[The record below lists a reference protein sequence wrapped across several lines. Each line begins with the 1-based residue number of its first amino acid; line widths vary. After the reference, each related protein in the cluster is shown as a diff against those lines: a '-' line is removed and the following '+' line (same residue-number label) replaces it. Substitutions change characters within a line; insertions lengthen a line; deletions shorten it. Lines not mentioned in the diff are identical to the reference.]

1 MSRHLAGIISFGYV
15 CPPEAPMKLRR
26 NKNQHLPLRM
36 TLWFCVVLAFVLAL
50 LNQTPL
56 PVNVEFPQEEPVE
69 LTRDTP
75 ADVVVV
81 IDWNAVRASPAT
93 FSGRDFSA
101 SWINLFEQEVG
112 PVTIATPVTLNARLL
127 DGARVIILTSSV
139 AKEVPPAITKLL
151 REYVLAG
158 KLLLVVERPEGEM
171 RERFGANGRVG
182 SQRGRKIS
190 WVRDLEDPSRQHLL
204 DAKVDIE
211 FVGSTMPKEDATTWM
226 SVDGAP
232 VVYSVPI
239 GLGHVV
245 IVDFDFGEFLVASQ
259 QGKPKDDFTLP
270 GSDPTTVDL
279 ASFQVGQAFPVA
291 DAVERYL
298 VHGIIGR
305 LTEVPA
311 FWPFPAGSDGVVVA
325 LHEDHVLGNGGAWML
340 RYEATRKGASTL
352 VTSVNSGFDLEGQ
365 ERVEKLG
372 GEVGL
377 LWQMQDTPNA
387 MMESF
392 GIGPVRPFAR
402 PQTLEAQ
409 VNDFEKN
416 TGTRPTTAQ
425 ILGHSWTK
433 DWVAPLQAM
442 SSQGIRIDFSY
453 SPIDKPGYRFGTG
466 LPFLALDETG
476 LPLSIRELP
485 VIVPEATDAGPAILD
500 FLTRSQASTHQAI
513 TIASRPAAFADFPD
527 IKKFEKWIELFDHI
541 ETTNHRL
548 LSANALDTFMRAR
561 RASTIRTV
569 VLAPAADA
577 PQNLKVVRV
586 TVESKR
592 GDLELMLPE
601 RLGNQVLARVRQKVN
616 RVGDELV
623 SGELETTPAD
633 YMGIPVRRVK
643 LESGFNTIDV
653 YYEGK

>member
-1 MSRHLAGIISFGYV
+1 
-15 CPPEAPMKLRR
+15 MKLRR
-26 NKNQHLPLRM
+26 KKNQHLPLRM

-56 PVNVEFPQEEPVE
+56 PVNVEFPEEEPVE

-75 ADVVVV
+75 ADVVIV

-101 SWINLFEQEVG
+101 SWINLFEQEIG

-127 DGARVIILTSSV
+127 DGARVIVLTSSV
-139 AKEVPPAITKLL
+139 AKEIPEAITKLL

-158 KLLLVVERPEGEM
+158 KLLVVVERPEGEM

-204 DAKVDIE
+204 DAAVDIE
-211 FVGSTMPKEDATTWM
+211 FIGSTMPKEGATTWM

-232 VVYSVPI
+232 VVYSVEI
-239 GLGHVV
+239 GQGHVV
-245 IVDFDFGEFLVASQ
+245 VVDFDFGEFLVSSQ
-259 QGKPKDDFTLP
+259 QGRPKDDFTLA
-270 GSDPTTVDL
+270 GATPTTLDL
-279 ASFQVGQAFPVA
+279 ASFQEGQAFPVA

-305 LTEVPA
+305 LTELPS

-325 LHEDHVLGNGGAWML
+325 LHDDSSLGNGGAWML
-340 RYEATRKGASTL
+340 RYEATRKGTSTL
-352 VTSVNSGFDLEGQ
+352 VTSVKSGFDTEGQ
-365 ERVEKLG
+365 ERVDKLG

-377 LWQMQDTPNA
+377 LWQMQDTPTA
-387 MMESF
+387 SMESF

-409 VNDFEKN
+409 IEDLVKN
-416 TGTRPTTAQ
+416 TGSRPTSAQ

-442 SSQGIRIDFSY
+442 SSQGIRVDFSY
-453 SPIDKPGYRFGTG
+453 SPGAKPGYRFGTG

-485 VIVPEATDAGPAILD
+485 VVVPEATDAGPEILE
-500 FLTRSQASTHQAI
+500 FLTKSQISTHQVI
-513 TIASRPAAFADFPD
+513 TISSRPAAFADFPD
-527 IKKFEKWIELFDHI
+527 IKKFEKWVEMFDHV
-541 ETTNHRL
+541 EATNHRL
-548 LSANALDTFMRAR
+548 MSANTLDTFMRGR
-561 RASTIRTV
+561 RASSIRTV
-569 VLAPAADA
+569 VLAPTADA
-577 PQNLKVVRV
+577 PDNLQVVRV

-601 RLGNQVLARVRQKVN
+601 RLHGRTLARVRQKVN

-623 SGELETTPAD
+623 SGELETTTSD
-633 YMGIPVRRVK
+633 YMGIAIRRVK

-653 YYEGK
+653 YYEGQ